1 MIQRQPI
8 KSRLLIDESKKE
20 IKSAIEVKAEVEE
33 VNEDEAVVPD
43 LPPLPDGFTVNIQS
57 TDPIVP
63 PVAPTEPEESPESS
77 LPPLPSGFSVNTEE
91 TTVAD
96 DISKESETTT
106 EPVTVN
112 DNGTKLMDDDDLLS
126 NLTEKELAALEG

>member
-1 MIQRQPI
+1 M
-8 KSRLLIDESKKE
+8 
-20 IKSAIEVKAEVEE
+20 
-33 VNEDEAVVPD
+33 
-43 LPPLPDGFTVNIQS
+43 
-57 TDPIVP
+57 P

-112 DNGTKLMDDDDLLS
+112 DNGTELIDDDDSLS